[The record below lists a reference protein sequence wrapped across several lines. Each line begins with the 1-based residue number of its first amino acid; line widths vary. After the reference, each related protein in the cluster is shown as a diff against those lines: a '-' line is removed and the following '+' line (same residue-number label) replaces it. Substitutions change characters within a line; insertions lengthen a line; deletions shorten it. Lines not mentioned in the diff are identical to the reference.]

1 MSNKEIFKASLP
13 VMFGYIP
20 LGMAYALLGV
30 QVGLDLRLIIF
41 ASFVVYSGSGQFL
54 LASLLG
60 MGATLVEI
68 FIASFLLNLRHFF
81 YTTSLMGDITKLK
94 FKFYTM
100 FALTD
105 ETFAVLKTL
114 KIDEKDRDRVY
125 FLLPFFNQ
133 IYWIMGTILGVV
145 LGSSL
150 KIDYTGIEFCL
161 VALFVVLAIELFRD
175 NRNYKVLFL
184 ALFLGSFGLIF
195 VPSSY
200 MLVATLFFGFAILL
214 GFRKKLC

>member
-1 MSNKEIFKASLP
+1 MSNKDIFKASLP

-20 LGMAYALLGV
+20 LGAAYALLGI
-30 QVGLDLRLIIF
+30 QIGLESWMIVF
-41 ASFVVYSGSGQFL
+41 MSFVVYAGSGQFL
-54 LASLLG
+54 LVSLFG
-60 MGATLVEI
+60 MGTTLVET

-94 FKFYTM
+94 FKFYSM

-114 KIDEKDRDRVY
+114 KIDEKDRDKVY
-125 FLLPFFNQ
+125 FLLPLLNQ
-133 IYWIMGTILGVV
+133 IYWIIGALVGVII
-145 LGSSL
+145 GSSL

-161 VALFVVLAIELFRD
+161 VALFVVLAVELFK
-175 NRNYKVLFL
+175 NNQNYKILFL
-184 ALFLGSFGLIF
+184 ALMLGVLGLMF

-200 MLVATLFFGFAILL
+200 MLVVTLFVGFIILL
-214 GFRKKLC
+214 AFRKKLC